1 MPAGLLVETDLLVDL
16 AKALFVFAQ
25 WTVLGFIVDVGLG
38 GDVDWRKGVVV
49 FLLISTWSVNIYSLT
64 RSYTA
69 LGRTNLG
76 PEYTETLPGLFL
88 EIVTLMQAFG
98 ILWCFARL
106 FALDQST
113 AQGQAFWAESFL
125 SQLGNSIFEMSL
137 VMAGVGWAAT
147 QPTTLAEKVV
157 AWLTASVGG
166 ILVVNLFL
174 VSVVLG
180 RRGWWGR
187 V

>member
-1 MPAGLLVETDLLVDL
+1 MRGVTGNFVLDV

-38 GDVDWRKGVVV
+38 GDVDWRKGVTVV
-49 FLLISTWSVNIYSLT
+49 LLFTTWSINIYSLT
-64 RSYTA
+64 RSYMA

-76 PEYTETLPGLFL
+76 SDYAETIPGLFL

-98 ILWCFARL
+98 VLWCFARL
-106 FALDQST
+106 FALDHST
-113 AQGQAFWAESFL
+113 AEGRVFWDQSFL

-137 VMAGVGWAAT
+137 VVAGVGWAAT
-147 QPTTLAEKVV
+147 PPTTLAEKVV

-166 ILVVNLFL
+166 ILVMNLFL

-180 RRGWWGR
+180 RRGWWTA
-187 V
+187 VHP